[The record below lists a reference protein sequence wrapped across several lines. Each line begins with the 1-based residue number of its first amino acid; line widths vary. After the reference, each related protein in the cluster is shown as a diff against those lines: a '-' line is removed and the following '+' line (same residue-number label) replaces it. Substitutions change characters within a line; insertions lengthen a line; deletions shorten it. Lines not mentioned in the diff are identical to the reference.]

1 MELRTQLR
9 RAAGYFA
16 CNEALVHGERRFSF
30 AEAWSRGVRLANAL
44 TNAGLRPGDKI
55 ELIPSYS
62 DSTVFLHRQIY
73 AMRDGAVEAVWDVAA
88 AGMLQ

>member
-1 MELRTQLR
+1 MVGLSAEHTHYRLAPEAQLR
-9 RAAGYFA
+9 PR
-16 CNEALVHGERRFSF
+16 
-30 AEAWSRGVRLANAL
+30 
-44 TNAGLRPGDKI
+44 DKI